1 MILFYLS
8 HGDEKNINFN
18 NILQYFM
25 LLELLMQEN
34 MQLFFKKLAF
44 EGSTIHAHTILHK
57 QVKIVRC
64 TKLIVNSLNS

>member
-1 MILFYLS
+1 
-8 HGDEKNINFN
+8 
-18 NILQYFM
+18 
-25 LLELLMQEN
+25 